1 MIFYTF
7 ITNNIIKGK
16 CGIDLN
22 YSVVLQRAKYL
33 SILETG
39 FCKLSET
46 RVVENWI
53 PYHYYVNFSQLFP
66 SLHTKYRVR
75 LI

>member
-22 YSVVLQRAKYL
+22 YSVVLQSAKYL
-33 SILETG
+33 T
-39 FCKLSET
+39 
-46 RVVENWI
+46 
-53 PYHYYVNFSQLFP
+53 
-66 SLHTKYRVR
+66 
-75 LI
+75 